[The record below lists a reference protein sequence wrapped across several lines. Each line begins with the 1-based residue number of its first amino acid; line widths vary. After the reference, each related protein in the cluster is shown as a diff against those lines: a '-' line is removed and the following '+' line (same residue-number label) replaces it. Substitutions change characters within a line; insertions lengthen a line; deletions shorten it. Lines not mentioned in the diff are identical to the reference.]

1 MNILKSM
8 SFNDGKGLILVGSNS
23 IRSQQYAADYDG
35 YQVVQ
40 MSARSDEVAAREIVR
55 QWQENVKRLRALSY
69 VYIGDIKCGTVEQW
83 RVIPST
89 ARLVEGKVV
98 DYNPAQSKRKLDEL
112 LAAKIISPAEAKEA
126 HALLKSPDNVAA
138 FLQAKQTIK
147 FHVIRWTAR
156 EILLG
161 RKKLR
166 DRRWM
171 YLREAVL
178 LPGVAKMDAVAL
190 IQKSRFT
197 DFSVIYEF
205 RNKDKVLNP
214 ETYNIRDSLRE
225 SIVAYKTEGNY
236 FKTLKRIYAL
246 AKYENDLD
254 TIKELTPVL
263 NSDLGRLYHIVS
275 DIRTLVELLEQPRVP
290 LPLIRYEID
299 QFIGRLSNIYTLT
312 DYLKAEGEV
321 IGRLHSIMKMSKSK
335 MAEAL
340 SKLGDQLDG
349 YLQYATKHIL
359 NKPLNGG
366 LRGGITLWKAI
377 KLSIKP
383 IIAGLAVGGSVAGV
397 LHSALAGAPAVFLTS
412 LPPGLGGAIGVGAFL
427 VYYITRL
434 INAGVV
440 PPEEGQ
446 AAIAQIQ
453 EEYPELE
460 DPTAVDANIP
470 SGSEPDA
477 VIPVSMDPI
486 PSGDPEDLVSDEK
499 RKKRKKR
506 EEHVAIDVEPAGASA
521 PSRKPKGPP
530 KGIRTIRT
538 GDLDDYAIEMAS
550 RIPST
555 RTARRTITAPGSAIP
570 DTEHTA
576 ITVANPLH
584 TGTGKKRGGRVRAN
598 KK

>member
-1 MNILKSM
+1 MAAASSELQTKEFPENYPQDAVDILRAM
-8 SFNDGKGLILVGSNS
+8 SFNDGKGLTLVGSAS

-55 QWQENVKRLRALSY
+55 QWQENVKRLRAMSY
-69 VYIGDIKCGTVEQW
+69 VYIGDLKCGTVEQW

-98 DYNPAQSKRKLDEL
+98 DYNPAQSQRKLDEL

-147 FHVIRWTAR
+147 FHVIRWTAH

-171 YLREAVL
+171 YLRQAVL
-178 LPGVAKMDAVAL
+178 TPGVAKMDAVAL

-359 NKPLNGG
+359 DKKGDLHGGVNPAERRYMAALRRYNTIMAG
-366 LRGGITLWKAI
+366 LR
-377 KLSIKP
+377 
-383 IIAGLAVGGSVAGV
+383 
-397 LHSALAGAPAVFLTS
+397 
-412 LPPGLGGAIGVGAFL
+412 
-427 VYYITRL
+427 RL
-434 INAGVV
+434 IAERERLRPIRDNPAGDI
-440 PPEEGQ
+440 E
-446 AAIAQIQ
+446 
-453 EEYPELE
+453 
-460 DPTAVDANIP
+460 
-470 SGSEPDA
+470 A
-477 VIPVSMDPI
+477 VIEAGDRMAEMTHEIDAYRASHMPEVAALNEI
-486 PSGDPEDLVSDEK
+486 LSGP
-499 RKKRKKR
+499 
-506 EEHVAIDVEPAGASA
+506 
-521 PSRKPKGPP
+521 KP
-530 KGIRTIRT
+530 R
-538 GDLDDYAIEMAS
+538 L
-550 RIPST
+550 
-555 RTARRTITAPGSAIP
+555 GS
-570 DTEHTA
+570 
-576 ITVANPLH
+576 
-584 TGTGKKRGGRVRAN
+584 GKK
-598 KK
+598 